1 MEIYKFL
8 PIQKLLGSSV
18 EITLNTGPHLV
29 DYKSRRI
36 CGHFYQHL
44 SHQKDSQSY
53 SSTPMRL
60 SSSSSSCCCNEMM
73 GRRLRRLWCFTTFT
87 CVYLCSLAV
96 VLPLPQTIKPD
107 GNYHIL
113 RPGQPFKIA
122 LFADLHFGEDAWT
135 DWGPLQD
142 VNSVRVM
149 STVLDAETPGDVITL
164 HVHFGS
170 LNFFFFFF
178 YHIAV

>member
-1 MEIYKFL
+1 
-8 PIQKLLGSSV
+8 
-18 EITLNTGPHLV
+18 
-29 DYKSRRI
+29 
-36 CGHFYQHL
+36 
-44 SHQKDSQSY
+44 
-53 SSTPMRL
+53 
-60 SSSSSSCCCNEMM
+60 MM

-96 VLPLPQTIKPD
+96 VVPLPLPIKPD

-113 RPGQPFKIA
+113 RPGQPFRIA

-149 STVLDAETPGDVITL
+149 STVLDAETPDFVIYLGDVITA
-164 HVHFGS
+164 
-170 LNFFFFFF
+170 N
-178 YHIAV
+178 I